1 MPYGLVHYKT
11 ADYRNP
17 RKCSELFERIV
28 FCLLESG
35 IPQLNIGAQTAV
47 HNHLLNNLC
56 ECPFLGTGEKPIVGM
71 TTVRTACRRHS
82 VLTFSLRIKD
92 LFRIGP
98 FRAVVCHSHPLPSSI
113 PTPHPIKSS
122 PKSRGNETAHPPK
135 ADEPFIHFSYLAK
148 YGLPLVHG
156 NPNPCIKRIRYF
168 LEKIKTRIV
177 CSGFESCD
185 SRLLRS
191 NTPC

>member
-98 FRAVVCHSHPLPSSI
+98 FRAVVCHSRHLPSSGCKDLFVVFYTYTLRSLI
-113 PTPHPIKSS
+113 QVV
-122 PKSRGNETAHPPK
+122 
-135 ADEPFIHFSYLAK
+135 LACEL
-148 YGLPLVHG
+148 G
-156 NPNPCIKRIRYF
+156 
-168 LEKIKTRIV
+168 LEKIEETK
-177 CSGFESCD
+177 
-185 SRLLRS
+185 RLIGNL
-191 NTPC
+191 